1 MAEGPLKYAVHAYA
15 WTGSWSNET
24 LDLIDHVKSLGFD
37 LIEIP
42 LMEIDMVDPPRI
54 KERLESVG
62 LGVCTSTACTEA
74 DDPTSDDEE
83 TRKRGVASLKAC
95 VKATAEMGATVFTGV
110 TYSAIGARITGMPD
124 ERHWDRAAKALKEA
138 ARYAQDF
145 GVTIG
150 IEPVNRY
157 ETFLINTGEQGLRL
171 MEMTDEPNVAVHL
184 DAYHM
189 NIEECGFYEPTLKAA
204 SKLCHYHLSESNRGT
219 PGTGNVDW
227 DGIYKALAES
237 DYRGM
242 VGLESFVEVSP
253 AIAAATCVWR
263 KVAES
268 SDQLLRDGL
277 KYLKDLEAKY
287 YG

>member
-1 MAEGPLKYAVHAYA
+1 
-15 WTGSWSNET
+15 
-24 LDLIDHVKSLGFD
+24 
-37 LIEIP
+37 
-42 LMEIDMVDPPRI
+42 
-54 KERLESVG
+54 
-62 LGVCTSTACTEA
+62 
-74 DDPTSDDEE
+74 
-83 TRKRGVASLKAC
+83 
-95 VKATAEMGATVFTGV
+95 
-110 TYSAIGARITGMPD
+110 
-124 ERHWDRAAKALKEA
+124 
-138 ARYAQDF
+138 
-145 GVTIG
+145 
-150 IEPVNRY
+150 
-157 ETFLINTGEQGLRL
+157 
-171 MEMTDEPNVAVHL
+171 
-184 DAYHM
+184 M

-277 KYLKDLEAKY
+277 KYLKGLEAKY